1 MQLRENSE
9 YQLEVSRRVAKYK
22 DALPENVK
30 GIHKVVLHKFSDLTL
45 YCTLCEIVVHI
56 LVTKNINYFTQLTLV
71 RRVP

>member
-22 DALPENVK
+22 DALLENVK
-30 GIHKVVLHKFSDLTL
+30 DIHKVVLHKVSDLTL

-56 LVTKNINYFTQLTLV
+56 LVTKNMNYFTQLTLV